1 MKYDFD
7 KVIDRRNTNS
17 IKYDF
22 AEKRGMP
29 PDLLPLWVADMDFSA
44 PKEVTDALLKVANHA
59 IFGYSDVGS
68 GYFSAVHDWFL
79 KYFDF
84 DIKHQW
90 LVKTPGVVFAL
101 AMAVKAYTEIGDA
114 VLIQTPVYPPFFK
127 VVQANNRKV
136 VKNSLVYADGKYVID
151 FKDFED
157 KIVQNNVKLFILCS
171 PHNPMGRVWT
181 KEELIKMGEICQ
193 RHGCIVVS
201 DEIHCDFVYSG
212 HKHYV
217 FASLSDDFLENSIIC
232 TAPSKT
238 FNLAGLQVSNVF
250 IANENLKKAFKEEI
264 GKTGYSQLNTMGL
277 VACQSAY
284 ENGSEWLFQL
294 KEYLTE
300 NLNFLRSYLKQR
312 IPQIKLVEPE
322 GTYLA
327 WLDFKSL
334 GLEQKELDHLIINKA
349 KLWLNSGS
357 MFGIEGMGFQRI
369 NIACPR
375 EILKTAL
382 ERLENTFGN

>member
-29 PDLLPLWVADMDFSA
+29 PDLLPLWVADMDFQT
-44 PKEVTDALLKVANHA
+44 PKEVTDSLLKAAKHA
-59 IFGYSDVGS
+59 IFGYSDTGS
-68 GYFSAVHDWFL
+68 GYFNAVHNWFL

-84 DIKHQW
+84 DIKHEW
-90 LVKTPGVVFAL
+90 LIKTPGVVFAL
-101 AMAVKAYTEIGDA
+101 AMAVRAYTEIGDA
-114 VLIQTPVYPPFFK
+114 VLIQTPVYYPFFG
-127 VVQANNRKV
+127 VIQANNRKV
-136 VKNSLVYADGKYVID
+136 VKNPLVYADGKYVID
-151 FKDFED
+151 FQDFEN
-157 KIVQNNVKLFILCS
+157 KIVQNNIKVFILCS
-171 PHNPMGRVWT
+171 PHNPVGRVWT
-181 KEELIKMGEICQ
+181 REELVKMGEICR

-217 FASLSDDFLENSIIC
+217 FASQSGEFLENSIIC

-250 IANENLKKAFKEEI
+250 IANENLRKAFKEEI
-264 GKTGYSQLNTMGL
+264 NKTGYSQLNTMGL

-284 ENGSEWLFQL
+284 ESGGEWLFQL
-294 KEYLTE
+294 KEYLTG
-300 NLNFLRSYLKQR
+300 NLNFLKSFLEEKL
-312 IPQIKLVEPE
+312 PQIKLVEPE

-334 GLEQKELDHLIINKA
+334 GLEQKELDQLIIDKA
-349 KLWLNSGS
+349 KLWLNSGTL
-357 MFGIEGMGFQRI
+357 FGIEGTGFQRI

-375 EILKTAL
+375 QILKSAL
-382 ERLENTFGN
+382 ERLENAFGN